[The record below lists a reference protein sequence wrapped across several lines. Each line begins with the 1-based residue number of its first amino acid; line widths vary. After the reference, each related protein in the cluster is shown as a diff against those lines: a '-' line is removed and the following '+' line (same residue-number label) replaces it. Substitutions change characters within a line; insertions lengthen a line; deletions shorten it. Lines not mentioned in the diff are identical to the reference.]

1 MSSNNN
7 NIRAG
12 MVSQIFANASTNA
25 STNASMNFANVL
37 NFATGTQVFDFDNG
51 NGNTSNNGNTCTLN
65 LSQDY
70 DSYIP
75 QALVIN
81 LYPGQN
87 QLYPHLNIYN
97 VCRLFH
103 RMRLVLQVSGQ
114 NMLQLSLSLL
124 HELKPAEFHD
134 GKIYLKIPFESLFNQ
149 INMNELFFSTVS
161 FVLLDAH
168 EISNYANSFSLVT
181 KVYIH
186 NQVEQ
191 SRLNNRNTSRSFIQ
205 QIGTLSVSAAA
216 TAAAAVTN
224 NRRSFQI
231 QTNSLFGSTKGLLIQ
246 CAVTDLQSIKFY
258 VNNSLRFDYGRYLIL
273 NSCVKLSEN
282 LLYMPFTDH
291 TDFLDR
297 GTNTFSGAI
306 NLTQLQS
313 SILCLEFSADQPR
326 IVVHNVYF
334 NYFRQTNG
342 LAGLTI
348 DYSSPFIEQTTLDH
362 PIQPIQPIQFNS
374 NIFDMSGNYVNNAIF
389 SNPNSSA
396 NSSSTSSN
404 RNNNISRNTSGAT
417 YAEVASHGRTGPSNI
432 IYTENYINNIPLPVI
447 NIEYPIPNGII
458 AHQLINP
465 DRNIC
470 YITHE
475 VIDVNQNYMTCS
487 ECNNHFMETAIKQ
500 WLRQRVGSLR
510 NCPTCREVWTNYT
523 VYINRD
529 ELN

>member
-1 MSSNNN
+1 MTSNN

-12 MVSQIFANASTNA
+12 MVSQIFAHDSTNA
-25 STNASMNFANVL
+25 STNFTNIL
-37 NFATGTQVFDFDNG
+37 NFATGTQVFDFDD
-51 NGNTSNNGNTCTLN
+51 NNGNTCTLN

-75 QALVIN
+75 QAVVIN

-87 QLYPHLNIYN
+87 QLYPHLNIYD

-114 NMLQLSLSLL
+114 TMLQLSLSLL

-161 FVLLDAH
+161 FVLLDSH
-168 EISNYANSFSLVT
+168 EIINYANSFSLVT

-205 QIGTLSVSAAA
+205 QISTLSVSAVAS
-216 TAAAAVTN
+216 N

-231 QTNSLFGSTKGLLIQ
+231 QTNSLFGSTKGLLLQ
-246 CAVTDLQSIKFY
+246 CAVSDLQSIKFY

-273 NSCVKLSEN
+273 NSCVKLSDN

-313 SILCLEFSADQPR
+313 SILCLEFSADQTR

-342 LAGLTI
+342 LAGLAI
-348 DYSSPFIEQTTLDH
+348 DYSSTFIEQTTQEH

-374 NIFDMSGNYVNNAIF
+374 NIFDMSGNYVNNSIF
-389 SNPNSSA
+389 SNPNFSTNSSA
-396 NSSSTSSN
+396 SSN
-404 RNNNISRNTSGAT
+404 RNNNIYRNTSGAT
-417 YAEVASHGRTGPSNI
+417 YAEVASHGRTDHGRTDHGRTGPSNI
-432 IYTENYINNIPLPVI
+432 IYTENYINNIPVPVLNVPVI

-475 VIDVNQNYMTCS
+475 VIEVNQNYMTCS
-487 ECNNHFMETAIKQ
+487 ECHNHFMETAIKQ
-500 WLRQRVGSLR
+500 WLRQRIGSLR

-523 VYINRD
+523 VYINRE